1 MNIIKNLRTNYLV
14 VYSMLQLEL
23 IRNQYFMQEKLLK
36 AKQKVKLYFS
46 ISETQQHERLSK
58 NKFHAY
64 LGTK

>member
-1 MNIIKNLRTNYLV
+1 
-14 VYSMLQLEL
+14 MLQLEL